1 MSKSVIRQCPKCGT
15 ELRPD
20 QRRSTYCSRRC
31 GVALDLR
38 GKTFGRLTFIERVGF
53 TEKQSAIWAARC
65 ECGKTVTGVGHMIV
79 SGKLG
84 DICGC
89 QTQTT
94 AQRFWE
100 KVDRR
105 GPDEC
110 WEWLASTIK
119 KRGGYGQFGI
129 QRDGRNI
136 NVYAHRFAYEL
147 THGTIPVGL
156 LRHSCDNPPCCNPA
170 HLIPGSHADNTD
182 DMMARGRHRVA
193 PLLGERHGCAKLT
206 DVRVLEIR
214 RRVASGEASIV
225 LAHEYGVHRSTIK
238 RAASGKRWSH
248 VR

>member
-1 MSKSVIRQCPKCGT
+1 VT
-15 ELRPD
+15 
-20 QRRSTYCSRRC
+20 
-31 GVALDLR
+31 LDLK

-65 ECGKTVTGVGHMIV
+65 ECGNTVTGVGHMIV

-89 QTQTT
+89 QTKTD

-100 KVDRR
+100 KVNRR
-105 GPDEC
+105 APNEC
-110 WEWLASTIK
+110 WEWLACTIK

-129 QRDGRNI
+129 QRNGRNI

-147 THGTIPVGL
+147 THGTIPLGL

-170 HLIPGSHADNTD
+170 HLIPGSHAENTD
-182 DMMARGRHRVA
+182 DMMCRGRHRVV
-193 PLLGERHGCAKLT
+193 PLQGERHGGAKLN
-206 DVRVLEIR
+206 DGAVREIR
-214 RRVASGEASIV
+214 SRVAIGGSYLD
-225 LAHEYGVHRSTIK
+225 LAAEYGVHRSTIR

-248 VR
+248 IR